1 MAFLLPKSYEV
12 LAVAV
17 DIEVIDLAC
26 QVGAE
31 FQYECFASIQGVFRD
46 RNKLELLL
54 AVNLQIDGVAIQ
66 SEVICPVYLLAEVSA
81 LERLKN

>member
-31 FQYECFASIQGVFRD
+31 FQDECFASIQRVFRD
-46 RNKLELLL
+46 RNELELLL

>member
-17 DIEVIDLAC
+17 DIEVIDLPC

-31 FQYECFASIQGVFRD
+31 FQYACFASIQGVFRD

-66 SEVICPVYLLAEVSA
+66 GEVICPVHLLAEVSA